1 MFKLF
6 KELIN
11 VLSNIHGSL
20 LNINGKL
27 YNIDESIKI
36 RSTDME
42 GIKIKISDLATSQY
56 EIKTNIYTKEQTVE
70 QINKEYDYRKR
81 YEECEKENE
90 DILYLIQ
97 DYFNYKD
104 KYQVLDLFD
113 EINKKYKIERKVK

>member
-11 VLSNIHGSL
+11 MLK
-20 LNINGKL
+20 NINENLKRI
-27 YNIDESIKI
+27 NESINIKNATTSAKI
-36 RSTDME
+36 GDL
-42 GIKIKISDLATSQY
+42 GIKVSNLTVSATELQ
-56 EIKTNIYTKEQTVE
+56 TNIYSKKETIE

-81 YEECEKENE
+81 YEECEKEND